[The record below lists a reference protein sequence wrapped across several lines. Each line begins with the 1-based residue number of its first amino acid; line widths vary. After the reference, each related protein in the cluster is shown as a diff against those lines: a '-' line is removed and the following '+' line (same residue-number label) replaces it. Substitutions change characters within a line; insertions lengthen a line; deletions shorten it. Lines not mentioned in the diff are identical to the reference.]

1 MNTHLPF
8 LYGPVGSPASHR
20 PAAAQQPLRTM
31 FGRPPQR
38 PLLLLFLL
46 HLAYRPATHYGPS
59 WVCTLTLTCTPHT
72 RTLTHCGSVSLT
84 NADGSR
90 ETRTSLFDDARR
102 LRSKNPERNEVF
114 GVCGSSRAMYDM
126 ASSFLRWTAPRNLE
140 NVKSGREISVISFR
154 VNRLVG

>member
-8 LYGPVGSPASHR
+8 LYGPVGLPASHR

-114 GVCGSSRAMYDM
+114 GVSVDRRERCMIWRVVFCVGLHRGIWKM
-126 ASSFLRWTAPRNLE
+126 LR
-140 NVKSGREISVISFR
+140 
-154 VNRLVG
+154 VGER